1 MKVTYKCEICD
12 RSYDTSEEGVKCENE
27 HTVIEMKC
35 WWLIPFVGWFMV
47 PFSLFTNKNAIIKP
61 KTWKERLM
69 LDFIT
74 MGPILLSALSL
85 LIYIK
90 IFM

>member
-1 MKVTYKCEICD
+1 MKVNYKCEVCD
-12 RSYDTSEEGVKCENE
+12 RNYDTVDDCVKCESG
-27 HTVIEMKC
+27 HTIIEMKW
-35 WWLIPFVGWFMV
+35 WWLIPFVGWFMI

-61 KTWKERLM
+61 KNWKERLM

-74 MGPILLSALSL
+74 TGPILLTLSCI

-90 IFM
+90 FFM